1 MPRNL
6 IISIMQQP
14 GSERQAAYFKKDLY
28 HMVLYPRLV
37 LYFSIHTVIPRVIW
51 HSTQRWYVTLLRGRP
66 SKERDW
72 VGFPVFRSLVPLT
85 LHSLGRKSFQVENKR
100 ASIVVFEF
108 LLWQVRRRKDRHF
121 HKEKEMEVDSNVRN
135 SEDQTYCTNR
145 KVTREAN
152 ISLLNNW
159 KEEFK
164 TTKRRV
170 KNKCGRHVTVGPFGS
185 FLFFSN
191 AKNSTLKDV
200 VGGVG
205 GLRRISSASSLS
217 AV

>member
-14 GSERQAAYFKKDLY
+14 GSERQAASFKKDLY

-85 LHSLGRKSFQVENKR
+85 LHSLGRKSFQVDNKR

-145 KVTREAN
+145 KVSKIPEILVFLIFLWNKR
-152 ISLLNNW
+152 S
-159 KEEFK
+159 
-164 TTKRRV
+164 KRR
-170 KNKCGRHVTVGPFGS
+170 R
-185 FLFFSN
+185 
-191 AKNSTLKDV
+191 AK
-200 VGGVG
+200 
-205 GLRRISSASSLS
+205 
-217 AV
+217 

>member
-72 VGFPVFRSLVPLT
+72 VGFPVFRSLVPLP

-145 KVTREAN
+145 KVSKIPEILVFFIYSSGRNVVREEER
-152 ISLLNNW
+152 NNKPQHQHQGGW
-159 KEEFK
+159 SGMTQIK
-164 TTKRRV
+164 TLTFTWLSML
-170 KNKCGRHVTVGPFGS
+170 TVMG
-185 FLFFSN
+185 
-191 AKNSTLKDV
+191 
-200 VGGVG
+200 
-205 GLRRISSASSLS
+205 
-217 AV
+217 